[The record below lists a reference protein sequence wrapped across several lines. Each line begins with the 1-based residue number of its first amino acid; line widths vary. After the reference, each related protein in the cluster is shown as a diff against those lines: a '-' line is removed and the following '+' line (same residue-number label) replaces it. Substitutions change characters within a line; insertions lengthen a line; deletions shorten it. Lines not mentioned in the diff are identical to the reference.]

1 METRSALIFGASG
14 MVGNEL
20 LHLLISHPAYD
31 SIISLARRE
40 IDFEHP
46 KLKQIKVDFDTL
58 DSHQSHFANQ
68 DVYCCLGTT
77 IKKAKSKEDFRK
89 IDFSYVTK
97 IASLAAKNKVENFAV
112 ISSLGVT
119 DKPKGL
125 YLKTKA
131 EMEAVV
137 KKFNFK
143 RCFILR
149 PSLLLGN
156 RTEKRM
162 GEQLAKIL
170 IQLFSPLLF
179 GRLKKYRGVNG
190 QKVAKKM
197 IELMLQNEKGIF
209 IIESDVINT

>member
-31 SIISLARRE
+31 SIVSLARRE

-46 KLKQIKVDFDTL
+46 KLKQIKVDFENL

-156 RTEKRM
+156 RKEKRT

>member
-1 METRSALIFGASG
+1 MIFGASG

-31 SIISLARRE
+31 SIVSLARRE

-46 KLKQIKVDFDTL
+46 KLKQIKVDFENL

-97 IASLAAKNKVENFAV
+97 IASLAAKNNVENFAV

-156 RTEKRM
+156 RKEKRT